1 MGNCRHHDFRSSS
14 ILGRSGLGPGRV
26 SERAMG
32 VRPLNEP
39 PEQPGDECPN
49 FLDAMEL
56 LRTGMGVV
64 VQSSKG
70 EGLVGPSA
78 DSRR

>member
-1 MGNCRHHDFRSSS
+1 MELYNQSAACFGSNPDDFDPIFWSMVLSDWA
-14 ILGRSGLGPGRV
+14 L
-26 SERAMG
+26 
-32 VRPLNEP
+32 
-39 PEQPGDECPN
+39 D